1 MGNTIVALSDSHTST
16 LSKLPAALRQA
27 LKDADLIIHAGDHTE
42 SSLLDE
48 LRQLGDV
55 LAVAGNMDSTAIK
68 VRLPHRQLVTF
79 GGRTIGITHGSGAP
93 WGIADRVRKTFPED
107 PDLIVFGHSHVS
119 FAGVVAGVLMVNPG
133 PARSSYAVIRLGEEI
148 EAEIVPV

>member
-119 FAGVVAGVLMVNPG
+119 FAGVVTGVLMVNPG

>member
-16 LSKLPAALRQA
+16 LSKLPAVLRQA
-27 LKDADLIIHAGDHTE
+27 LEDADFIIHARDYTE
-42 SSLLDE
+42 SSLLNE
-48 LRQLGDV
+48 LKQLGDV

-68 VRLPHRQLVTF
+68 VQLPRRQLITF
-79 GGRTIGITHGSGAP
+79 GGKTIGLTHGSGAP
-93 WGIADRVRKTFPED
+93 WGIAQRVRKMFPEN

-119 FAGVVAGVLMVNPG
+119 FTGVLAGAFMVNPG
-133 PARSSYAVIRLGEEI
+133 PARDSYAVIRLGETI

>member
-1 MGNTIVALSDSHTST
+1 MGITIVALSDSHTST

-27 LKDADLIIHAGDHTE
+27 LENADLIIHAGDHTE

-48 LRQLGDV
+48 LKQLGDV

-68 VRLPHRQLVTF
+68 VHLPRRQLATF
-79 GGRTIGITHGSGAP
+79 DGKTIGLTHGSGAP
-93 WGIADRVRKTFPED
+93 WGIAQRVRETFPED
-107 PDLIVFGHSHVS
+107 PDLIIFGHSHVS
-119 FAGVVAGVLMVNPG
+119 FIGVVAGVMMVNPG
-133 PARSSYAVIRLGEEI
+133 PAHNSYAEIRLGEEI

>member
-27 LKDADLIIHAGDHTE
+27 LEGADLIIHAGDHTE

-48 LRQLGDV
+48 LKQLGDV

-68 VRLPHRQLVTF
+68 VQLPRRQLVTF
-79 GGRTIGITHGSGAP
+79 GGKTIGLTHGSGAP
-93 WGIADRVRKTFPED
+93 WGIAQRVRKTFPED

-119 FAGVVAGVLMVNPG
+119 FTRVVAGVLMVNPG
-133 PARSSYAVIRLGEEI
+133 AARSSYAVIRLGEEI

>member
-1 MGNTIVALSDSHTST
+1 MGITIVALSDSHTST

-27 LKDADLIIHAGDHTE
+27 LEDADLIIHAGDHTE

-48 LRQLGDV
+48 LNQLGDV

-68 VRLPHRQLVTF
+68 VHLPRRQLATF
-79 GGRTIGITHGSGAP
+79 GGKTIGLTHGSGAP
-93 WGIADRVRKTFPED
+93 WGIAQRVRETFPED
-107 PDLIVFGHSHVS
+107 PDLIIFGHSHVS
-119 FAGVVAGVLMVNPG
+119 FIGVVAGVMMVNPG

>member
-1 MGNTIVALSDSHTST
+1 MGNTIIALSDSHTST

-27 LKDADLIIHAGDHTE
+27 LEDADLIIHAGDHTE

-68 VRLPHRQLVTF
+68 VQLPRRQLVTF
-79 GGRTIGITHGSGAP
+79 GGRTIGVTHGSGAP
-93 WGIADRVRKTFPED
+93 RGIEDRVRKTFPED

-119 FAGVVAGVLMVNPG
+119 FTGVLAGALMINPG
-133 PARSSYAVIRLGEEI
+133 PARSSYAVIRLGEEL

>member
-1 MGNTIVALSDSHTST
+1 MGITIVALSDSHTST

-27 LKDADLIIHAGDHTE
+27 LEDADLIIHAGDHTE

-48 LRQLGDV
+48 LKQLGDV

-68 VRLPHRQLVTF
+68 VHLPRRQLATF
-79 GGRTIGITHGSGAP
+79 DGKTIGLTHGSGAP
-93 WGIADRVRKTFPED
+93 WGIAQRVRETFPED
-107 PDLIVFGHSHVS
+107 PDLIIFGHSHVS
-119 FAGVVAGVLMVNPG
+119 FIGVVAGVMMVNPG
-133 PARSSYAVIRLGEEI
+133 PAHSSYARIRLGEEI

>member
-1 MGNTIVALSDSHTST
+1 MGNTIIALSDSHTST

-27 LKDADLIIHAGDHTE
+27 LEDADLIIHAGDHTE

-68 VRLPHRQLVTF
+68 VQLPRRQLVTF
-79 GGRTIGITHGSGAP
+79 SGRTIGVTHGSGAP
-93 WGIADRVRKTFPED
+93 RGIADRVRKMFPED

-119 FAGVVAGVLMVNPG
+119 FAGIVAGAMMINPG
-133 PARSSYAVIRLGEEI
+133 PAHSSYAVIRLGEEL

>member
-1 MGNTIVALSDSHTST
+1 VGNTVIALSDSHTST

-27 LKDADLIIHAGDHTE
+27 LEDADLIIHAGDHTE

-68 VRLPHRQLVTF
+68 IQLPRRQLVTF
-79 GGRTIGITHGSGAP
+79 GGRTIGLTHGSGAP
-93 WGIADRVRKTFPED
+93 RGIEDRVRKTFPED

-119 FAGVVAGVLMVNPG
+119 FTGIVAGALMINPG
-133 PARSSYAVIRLGEEI
+133 PAHSSYAVIRLGEEL

>member
-1 MGNTIVALSDSHTST
+1 VGNTIIALSDSHTST

-27 LKDADLIIHAGDHTE
+27 LEDADLIIHAGDHTE

-68 VRLPHRQLVTF
+68 VQLPRRQLVTF
-79 GGRTIGITHGSGAP
+79 SGRTIGVTHGSGAP
-93 WGIADRVRKTFPED
+93 RGIADRVRKTFPED
-107 PDLIVFGHSHVS
+107 PDLIVFGHSHVP
-119 FAGVVAGVLMVNPG
+119 FAGIVSGALMINPG
-133 PARSSYAVIRLGEEI
+133 PARSSYAVIRLGEEL

>member
-27 LKDADLIIHAGDHTE
+27 LEDADLIIHAGDHTE

-55 LAVAGNMDSTAIK
+55 LAVAGNMDSTALK
-68 VRLPHRQLVTF
+68 VQLPRRQLVTF
-79 GGRTIGITHGSGAP
+79 GGRTIGLTHGSGPP
-93 WGIADRVRKTFPED
+93 WGIAQRVRKMFPED
-107 PDLIVFGHSHVS
+107 PDVIVFGHSHVS
-119 FAGVVAGVLMVNPG
+119 FTGVLAGVLMVNPG
-133 PARSSYAVIRLGEEI
+133 PAHDSYAVIRLGEVM